1 MNSLEQYL
9 RSSKIN
15 QKKELYKEEGKNRE
29 EDEEYIPIKENGND
43 NCDSNQDLKNQQEE
57 VNSSKPN
64 NDIEKTKDEIENENN
79 NDIIQGINSIKN
91 IEKEINDNKEEELF
105 DNEDIN
111 NIENEKNGDD
121 YLDNNILYF
130 NKKMN
135 VDQNTANDLMNELLF
150 KIQKIKEERTKLM
163 NEGSNEINNVNDY
176 YNILNK
182 EIGNLK
188 MTKTNKEFKGKINIK
203 NKLFQT
209 NPKMKELFNLL
220 KEYNKE
226 KNEKDKMEINFYDNN
241 QINIMKPEVFF
252 NNRNNIKFKNIE
264 YYNKNYEKKHYISA
278 IDGKAI
284 IKGQRIN
291 INSGLQLAQ
300 NSLSNKQNIF
310 NDCKIK
316 IFYFN
321 NDKFLEKRN
330 KYNNNDKGV
339 FCLDNR
345 EFKRNDYN
353 IIKNE
358 NLNFKFEKAKSN
370 EFKKIGK
377 NNFLSKDYYNEE
389 LNKINDT
396 LFNNENNLNRLKK

>member
-15 QKKELYKEEGKNRE
+15 QKKELYKDEGKNRE

-111 NIENEKNGDD
+111 NIVNEKNGDD
-121 YLDNNILYF
+121 YLDNYIFNF

-310 NDCKIK
+310 NDCKINR
-316 IFYFN
+316 FYFN

-330 KYNNNDKGV
+330 EYNNNDKGE